1 MRPLNRIAVDED
13 CKFLTV
19 MEKKKNFLQELRK
32 AVYNDVDW
40 EDKAASY
47 VSWLEPESL
56 DDIDSIGHCQE
67 CPAGTS
73 FEDLHLTDWDSYAK
87 IPPSMTEAMNT
98 VSTPLIKAWKKW

>member
-1 MRPLNRIAVDED
+1 MAED
-13 CKFLTV
+13 THQFFSQ
-19 MEKKKNFLQELRK
+19 MDKKKKILEKMREAIYDDML
-32 AVYNDVDW
+32 W
-40 EDKAASY
+40 EDKDARY
-47 VSWLEPESL
+47 VSCLEPESL
-56 DDIDSIGHCQE
+56 DDVDFIGHCQE